1 MLEFKFRVPETT
13 RKGKLLKDLFKDDNV
28 QDCRIS
34 IAKVCL
40 ECHNKVDD
48 ESKVVKCFMCQNKF
62 HTSCLNTP
70 LSADCLSMLAANPC
84 LWWFCSNCTKTSE
97 TTSDEASSAGSDTP
111 TQVDFMNAINEQF
124 SVLKNELFLTMNETI
139 DKKLSSIADKANVD
153 EASKPVLPY
162 SAHFTSA
169 SATNCPPTPP
179 QVQQPA
185 TSASAE
191 ILSVTPNTNSVN
203 ANTMAHVKRFVTDS
217 LKTVPVEFISANEN
231 SKKISIGFRD
241 SATREK
247 AQALVTADNVLKDY
261 GYSSQ
266 KSNKMLPKVTISNVS
281 CEILEVDGTA
291 VDYTGK
297 NDEEIRE
304 HKKQLIVSRILEKNP
319 SVKILSDDG
328 HTLQVVYMNLVK
340 HHVPRGNSESL
351 TLGLKVSPSI
361 YQVMFQQ
368 QSGTIYLGNRRYKVF
383 DRFYIKQCY
392 HCQMIGHTSKDCQ
405 DAKADKL
412 PKCMYCAQEH
422 RSTNCPT
429 KGNTANHACAR
440 CLASSTG
447 NAQDAR
453 NHNAGSNLCPLI
465 VKESKRLATYTDFT
479 SKNVC

>member
-1 MLEFKFRVPETT
+1 MAKIDT
-13 RKGKLLKDLFKDDNV
+13 RKAKLAITCSFFV
-28 QDCRIS
+28 Q
-34 IAKVCL
+34 
-40 ECHNKVDD
+40 
-48 ESKVVKCFMCQNKF
+48 
-62 HTSCLNTP
+62 
-70 LSADCLSMLAANPC
+70 
-84 LWWFCSNCTKTSE
+84 
-97 TTSDEASSAGSDTP
+97 
-111 TQVDFMNAINEQF
+111 
-124 SVLKNELFLTMNETI
+124 
-139 DKKLSSIADKANVD
+139 
-153 EASKPVLPY
+153 
-162 SAHFTSA
+162 
-169 SATNCPPTPP
+169 
-179 QVQQPA
+179 
-185 TSASAE
+185 
-191 ILSVTPNTNSVN
+191 
-203 ANTMAHVKRFVTDS
+203 
-217 LKTVPVEFISANEN
+217 
-231 SKKISIGFRD
+231 
-241 SATREK
+241 
-247 AQALVTADNVLKDY
+247 
-261 GYSSQ
+261 
-266 KSNKMLPKVTISNVS
+266 SNKMLPKVTISNVS

-297 NDEEIRE
+297 NEEEIRE

-340 HHVPRGNSESL
+340 HRVPRGNSESL

>member
-1 MLEFKFRVPETT
+1 M
-13 RKGKLLKDLFKDDNV
+13 
-28 QDCRIS
+28 
-34 IAKVCL
+34 
-40 ECHNKVDD
+40 
-48 ESKVVKCFMCQNKF
+48 
-62 HTSCLNTP
+62 
-70 LSADCLSMLAANPC
+70 
-84 LWWFCSNCTKTSE
+84 
-97 TTSDEASSAGSDTP
+97 
-111 TQVDFMNAINEQF
+111 
-124 SVLKNELFLTMNETI
+124 
-139 DKKLSSIADKANVD
+139 
-153 EASKPVLPY
+153 LPY

-241 SATREK
+241 SVTREK

-319 SVKILSDDG
+319 SVKILSDEG

-340 HHVPRGNSESL
+340 HSVPKGNSESL

-361 YQVMFQQ
+361 YQVLFQQ

-392 HCQMIGHTSKDCQ
+392 HCQMIGHTIFGLS
-405 DAKADKL
+405 
-412 PKCMYCAQEH
+412 
-422 RSTNCPT
+422 
-429 KGNTANHACAR
+429 
-440 CLASSTG
+440 
-447 NAQDAR
+447 
-453 NHNAGSNLCPLI
+453 
-465 VKESKRLATYTDFT
+465 
-479 SKNVC
+479 